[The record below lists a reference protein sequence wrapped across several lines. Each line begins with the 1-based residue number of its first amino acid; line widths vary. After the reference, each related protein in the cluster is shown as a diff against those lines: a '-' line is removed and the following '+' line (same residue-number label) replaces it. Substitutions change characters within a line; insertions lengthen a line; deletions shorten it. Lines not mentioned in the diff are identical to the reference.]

1 MTTRINHIFS
11 SLRSSTSRR
20 LALAGL
26 LIAAL
31 AGCATTAPV
40 SEPASTLAPTQK
52 YEWTP
57 ASASAGVGG
66 GNVRTDL
73 ESAEIQLP
81 DYVAIR
87 RYGDVF
93 TIDGRNIQVVVEY
106 GWDYRKGVAVETVRA
121 ANDGSVMSKTDM
133 PGETLSFTDREL
145 ELAIALARE
154 DPKLK
159 NLLSAKDLNFYAGFP
174 YREAKQQGCYRLSR
188 CVHVIV
194 SAGNGEQHVAH
205 AIVDL
210 ETRKVV
216 LPKLDPW
223 REPDPIKTLSSKS
236 VPASSKQTTKGINP

>member
-1 MTTRINHIFS
+1 MTNSHCSNCLNVCS
-11 SLRSSTSRR
+11 SMSRR
-20 LALAGL
+20 LVLVSL
-26 LIAAL
+26 LVTTM
-31 AGCATTAPV
+31 AGCATTAPTV
-40 SEPASTLAPTQK
+40 APATSQADTPWH
-52 YEWTP
+52 WTP
-57 ASASAGVGG
+57 TSASAGVGG
-66 GNVRTDL
+66 SNVRTDL
-73 ESAEIQLP
+73 ASADIQLP
-81 DYVAIR
+81 DYVPIR

-93 TIDGRNIQVVVEY
+93 TINGRNIQVVVEY

-121 ANDGSVMSKTDM
+121 AKDGSLMSQTNK
-133 PGETLSFTDREL
+133 PGETLNFTDREL

-154 DPKLK
+154 NPQLK
-159 NLLSAKDLNFYAGFP
+159 DLLSAKDLNFYAGFP

-216 LPKLDPW
+216 LSQLDPW

-236 VPASSKQTTKGINP
+236 VPASSKQTTKGILP